1 MLELLN
7 LNEKQRSV
15 AENLDS
21 NILLTAPA
29 GTGKTDTLSYRI
41 ANIIDAGRAEPEE
54 ILCLTFTNKACQ
66 EMRERIE
73 LRAGEPGSRVYVR
86 TFHSFCY
93 DVIKSEAKRHSDLF
107 TDFVIFD
114 ESDCRTLIRD
124 LMGEDLDVPA
134 ATLARLIAFSKEKMA
149 VWDIL
154 TGDPA
159 ADAKTV
165 VARIYREA
173 RDDLAAICVDEHY
186 QRLPRLV
193 EGWEI
198 WGASFLRRYDMRL
211 QEAHGLDFTDLIV
224 RAKRLLRELEIARR
238 WAARFRYINI
248 DEAQDT
254 STLEYGIL
262 ERIFG
267 KSKILLSGD
276 LFQTI
281 YGWRGSH
288 PEVVVRAFEETHH
301 PEKIVLSENYRST
314 QTLLRASFGALE
326 RLFPVR
332 VAEVYPDGFV
342 AESEERGEPVEI
354 KGAGDFAEEAQWIY
368 YRILELP
375 ATDYSRIAILVRS
388 NRYAKELSAQ
398 FRSIGQQT
406 GGEALPFLLIDD
418 TRFFQRQEVKD
429 ALAFLRLTVNR
440 HDVASLMRV
449 LGRYVRGVGP
459 AAIRTISSQEYR
471 RAGVRMTD
479 YLDPAARETGD
490 PFVPL
495 LDALAEGNVV
505 VFDVESTGL
514 DTVQDE
520 IVQIAGVR
528 LAPDGSIAEHFMRYL
543 CPTCPMSKGAED
555 THHLTMAFLRE
566 HGEDPAAALRDFCAF
581 AEGSVIVGHNVTYD
595 LRILGSEL
603 ARLDLPPLDYPVY
616 FDTLDIFRRFHP
628 NLPNHRLEYLG
639 QVCEVTHAS
648 SHDAFDDIC
657 ATSEILLYAIEH
669 DIRPTTEARRA
680 CMEKYRDVFAPLAE
694 KLALLRQQA
703 AELRP
708 WQTLGQIVLET
719 GMADYY
725 KKRHEEN
732 RVENLRDLFRRA
744 KELDDKELSPVD
756 AVYQFLR
763 YTTLST
769 TDLDALTKKKK
780 IPIIT
785 IHQAKGAEF
794 DYVFLAGLQQGTFP
808 GLPALKKKD
817 TSEEKRLFYVAITR
831 AKRLLFLSWCQF
843 RYGHYQQESEFIR
856 ALPSD
861 CVRRV

>member
-1 MLELLN
+1 
-7 LNEKQRSV
+7 
-15 AENLDS
+15 
-21 NILLTAPA
+21 
-29 GTGKTDTLSYRI
+29 
-41 ANIIDAGRAEPEE
+41 
-54 ILCLTFTNKACQ
+54 
-66 EMRERIE
+66 
-73 LRAGEPGSRVYVR
+73 
-86 TFHSFCY
+86 
-93 DVIKSEAKRHSDLF
+93 
-107 TDFVIFD
+107 
-114 ESDCRTLIRD
+114 
-124 LMGEDLDVPA
+124 MGEDLDVPA
-134 ATLARLIAFSKEKMA
+134 TTLARLLAFTKEKLA

-159 ADAKTV
+159 ADAKVV

-173 RDDLAAICVDEHY
+173 KEELAAICVDDHY

-193 EGWEI
+193 EGWQV

-211 QEAHGLDFTDLIV
+211 QEAHGLDF
-224 RAKRLLRELEIARR
+224 
-238 WAARFRYINI
+238 
-248 DEAQDT
+248 
-254 STLEYGIL
+254 
-262 ERIFG
+262 
-267 KSKILLSGD
+267 KSRILLAGD

-288 PEVVVRAFEETHH
+288 PEVVVRRFEETHH

-314 QTLLRASFGALE
+314 RTLLKASFGALE
-326 RLFPVR
+326 RLFPKR
-332 VAEVYPDGFV
+332 VAEVYPDGFE
-342 AESEERGEPVEI
+342 AESMEEGAPVEV
-354 KGAGDFAEEAQWIY
+354 KGAADFAEEAQWIY

-375 ATDYSRIAILVRS
+375 VTDYSRVAILVRS

-398 FRSIGQQT
+398 FRAIGQHV

-429 ALAFLRLTVNR
+429 ALAFLRLAVNR

-459 AAIRTISSQEYR
+459 AAIRTLSSQEYR

-479 YLDPAARETGD
+479 YLDPAAREMGD
-490 PFVPL
+490 PFAPL
-495 LDALAEGNVV
+495 LDALAAGNVV

-514 DTVQDE
+514 DTAHDE

-528 LAPDGSIAEHFMRYL
+528 LAPDGSIAEKFMRYL
-543 CPTCPMSKGAED
+543 CPTQPISKG
-555 THHLTMAFLRE
+555 LTMAFLRE
-566 HGEDPAAALRDFCAF
+566 HGEDPAAVLRDFCAF
-581 AEGSVIVGHNVTYD
+581 AAGSVIVGHNVTYD
-595 LRILGSEL
+595 LRILGSQL
-603 ARLDLPPLDYPVY
+603 ARLGLPPLAYPVY

-657 ATSEILLYAIEH
+657 ATAEILLYAMEH
-669 DIRPTTEARRA
+669 DIRPTAAARRI
-680 CMEKYRDVFAPLAE
+680 CMEKYLDVFAPLAE
-694 KLALLRQQA
+694 KLALLRAQA
-703 AELRP
+703 TELRP

-732 RVENLRDLFRRA
+732 RIENLRDLFRRA
-744 KELDDKELSPVD
+744 KELDDKELPPVD

-794 DYVFLAGLQQGTFP
+794 DDVFLAGLQQGTFP

-831 AKRLLFLSWCQF
+831 AKQQLFLSWCQF